1 MSDMSSMSSS
11 RHRRY
16 LPNHWSRRHF
26 LRFMTMA
33 SGSITITPAAPTT
46 GLSTPRNRIGSIK
59 KWCVR
64 RRREAV
70 QRLQRLLV
78 QCSSTTS
85 QETQARPRDPTKS
98 STSFDRFASTVHNDI
113 YRLSCLSF
121 QGFFTL
127 YLYVSEGDVRT
138 IILVLWMALAVIVPA
153 DFLRFRFKGFAR
165 TYEKLL
171 GFLMRESERVRDSQ
185 LSHST

>member
-1 MSDMSSMSSS
+1 MSSS
-11 RHRRY
+11 RHHRY

-33 SGSITITPAAPTT
+33 SGSITITPAAPTK

-78 QCSSTTS
+78 SCSSTTS

-98 STSFDRFASTVHNDI
+98 STCFDRFASTVHNDI
-113 YRLSCLSF
+113 CRLSRLSF
-121 QGFFTL
+121 QGFFMP

-165 TYEKLL
+165 TYEKPL